1 MGADGIIGQRIHL
14 EAIGAGDISCLF
26 ARARS
31 TRRTRR
37 HFVRRDTGD
46 ELVDRTRRCID
57 IDRRRHA
64 KHAQVGDIVGE
75 HLGRGVG
82 HRRAAQRG
90 IALGKRRLAAG
101 AGHRRGGLERQRRAK
116 VNQAQVEGAF
126 GKLSVERQ
134 ARRAHHYIS
143 GRDITMDEPLAYQAH
158 AAEQIEQVATQ
169 ARRHERRQ
177 TPGIIYGK
185 ARAQAGERLA
195 LDPLHDNRGHAV
207 DLAPPVQAGKALK
220 ARKGTMAFIF
230 LAKRR
235 LELGDQRLVG
245 DIVIKF
251 VARWQDE
258 LLERHGLALRVNG
271 TRHTADT
278 AAAHGGVIGKQHR
291 KTAQVGGKLVRAQGD
306 GRLKPVDA
314 RQAQAHHGITVERL
328 GYRRSEAVRHRA
340 IAATLVLKLLSA
352 TSSLP

>member
-1 MGADGIIGQRIHL
+1 MAGQAGHQHIEQLSVDKRQRIAQILGIWIEPQLLSLFGRGKCHIGLASQQLRQVAAGRVGADGIIGQRIHL

-116 VNQAQVEGAF
+116 VDQAQVEGAF

-207 DLAPPVQAGKALK
+207 DLAPPV
-220 ARKGTMAFIF
+220 
-230 LAKRR
+230 
-235 LELGDQRLVG
+235 
-245 DIVIKF
+245 
-251 VARWQDE
+251 
-258 LLERHGLALRVNG
+258 
-271 TRHTADT
+271 
-278 AAAHGGVIGKQHR
+278 
-291 KTAQVGGKLVRAQGD
+291 
-306 GRLKPVDA
+306 
-314 RQAQAHHGITVERL
+314 
-328 GYRRSEAVRHRA
+328 
-340 IAATLVLKLLSA
+340 
-352 TSSLP
+352 

>member
-1 MGADGIIGQRIHL
+1 
-14 EAIGAGDISCLF
+14 
-26 ARARS
+26 
-31 TRRTRR
+31 
-37 HFVRRDTGD
+37 
-46 ELVDRTRRCID
+46 
-57 IDRRRHA
+57 
-64 KHAQVGDIVGE
+64 
-75 HLGRGVG
+75 
-82 HRRAAQRG
+82 
-90 IALGKRRLAAG
+90 
-101 AGHRRGGLERQRRAK
+101 
-116 VNQAQVEGAF
+116 
-126 GKLSVERQ
+126 
-134 ARRAHHYIS
+134 
-143 GRDITMDEPLAYQAH
+143 MDEPLPHQAH

-177 TPGIIYGK
+177 TPGIVHGK
-185 ARAQAGERLA
+185 ARAQASERLA

-220 ARKGTMAFIF
+220 ARKGTMTFIF

-258 LLERHGLALRVNG
+258 LLERHGLALRVDG

-278 AAAHGGVIGKQHR
+278 TTAHGGVIGKQHR
-291 KTAQVGGKLVRAQGD
+291 KTAKVGGKLVRAQGD

-328 GYRRSEAVRHRA
+328 GCRRSEIVRHRA
-340 IAATLVLKLLSA
+340 IAARLLLKLLSA
-352 TSSLP
+352 MSSSP